1 MSRAR
6 KITPTAS
13 GMNWLEILPPAL
25 SPWNWWGAPLAAFQ
39 NTHAMM
45 AAWRSSAD
53 SMRAAMREQQDAFC
67 ALCEASLT
75 RPSEAEPE
83 TADTGASNGKAEVEV
98 EVADFVTP
106 MLEASRAYGRVGRAF
121 IVAQRNSLRAFTR
134 TEHPH

>member
-1 MSRAR
+1 MSRAH
-6 KITPTAS
+6 KTAPTAN

-67 ALCEASLT
+67 ALCEASLA
-75 RPSEAEPE
+75 RPSETEPAAADANAASDE
-83 TADTGASNGKAEVEV
+83 TKPEI
-98 EVADFVTP
+98 ADFVTP
-106 MLEASRAYGRVGRAF
+106 MVEASRAYGRVGRAF
-121 IVAQRNSLRAFTR
+121 IVAQRNSMRAFTR
-134 TEHPH
+134 ADRPN